1 MLEMTYTE
9 KKKKRKEKKIFSQGD
24 YEAKHPF
31 L

>member
-1 MLEMTYTE
+1 MTYTE
-9 KKKKRKEKKIFSQGD
+9 KKKKKKKENKKTIFSQGD